1 MMEKAHPVGVQSNP
15 DQRLQGIRHLNVS
28 DIMTAKPVTVRQ
40 DSTLRQAL
48 EAMEQAGCQHLP
60 VLSVDGHL
68 VGILSDRDIRQA
80 LNLPQVLREHW
91 EEDDVANHLLVRTLM
106 TPAPITTE
114 PDSSADEAA
123 RLMLVNRI
131 SCLPVMRSETLVGI
145 VTKSDIL
152 MAFMRMSK
160 SVPA

>member
-1 MMEKAHPVGVQSNP
+1 LACKQEELPVG
-15 DQRLQGIRHLNVS
+15 LRHMNVS
-28 DIMTAKPVTVRQ
+28 DIMTAKPVTIHQ

-48 EAMEQAGCQHLP
+48 EAMEQAGCHHLP
-60 VLSVDGHL
+60 VLSADGHL
-68 VGILSDRDIRQA
+68 VGILSDRDIRKA

-91 EEDDVANHLLVRTLM
+91 EDDDLANHLMVRTLM

-114 PDSSADEAA
+114 PDASSEEAA

-152 MAFMRMSK
+152 MAFMRMAK
-160 SVPA
+160 SVPT